1 MTLDLQ
7 IFSIWYNKKC
17 VKYFTIQ
24 KMHASIRTNTTTVTK
39 IMNWKKNSVKCF
51 RFIWWITLQPS
62 KIQILPLQSTFKGNH
77 SQVKKKYHSFPYFG
91 ATFLSFLYFRHPKIV
106 LHGWWNS
113 CLTQQIPSTFII
125 VDKFDKLWAVD
136 IYAVD
141 ICPIFSCHSKSA
153 IIGILSTHEPATVC
167 GLKVSRHGD
176 THV

>member
-77 SQVKKKYHSFPYFG
+77 SQVKKKYHIVFLILEPP
-91 ATFLSFLYFRHPKIV
+91 LSFIYFHRPKIV
-106 LHGWWNS
+106 LRGWWYS
-113 CLTQQIPSTFII
+113 CLTQQVPSTFII
-125 VDKFDKLWAVD
+125 VNNLTDFGQL
-136 IYAVD
+136 
-141 ICPIFSCHSKSA
+141 IFVQFFLVIQS
-153 IIGILSTHEPATVC
+153 LP
-167 GLKVSRHGD
+167 
-176 THV
+176 